1 MGVRIRSV
9 LLGIGAMA
17 LAVTAAF
24 PSSAAARSQVKI
36 AFSYPMTG
44 SLATVGHEMR
54 AAVEVAANIINQRHP
69 NLSNIPLAKSAG
81 LPNLG
86 GAKIKPIFIDT
97 QGNPA
102 TGQTQLLRFAT
113 QKSVAAMMGSYQSAV
128 TKTTSS
134 VAERYGIPFLA
145 SDAVEANLTT
155 RGYKWFFRTTPNVS
169 DFAKDYVKFINYLNK
184 IDHAGLKT
192 LAIVHENSSY
202 GSSVSK
208 WVKKAAL
215 ADGLKVVSLISYNH
229 NTTDVSSEVTKLSNA
244 KPDVVVFASYTSDAI
259 LYMKT
264 MKNMDYKPKLV
275 IGDDSGFSDPD
286 FVKDVGSIAQGAI
299 DRSAWTLP
307 SRGPGYIVNQLYH
320 KKTGDNLDG
329 STARAI
335 QGLLVLADAIN
346 RAGSTEHNAIRK
358 ALMKT
363 NLGPKELMM
372 PWRGVK
378 FNKDNQNTLGD
389 IVMVQLQGNNY
400 VTVWPHKYAKAKVK
414 FPYTG
419 WK

>member
-1 MGVRIRSV
+1 MGVKMRAFRKC
-9 LLGIGAMA
+9 LLTAA
-17 LAVTAAF
+17 LAVAVVF
-24 PSSAAARSQVKI
+24 PLSAAAQAPVKI

-54 AAVEVAANIINQRHP
+54 AAVEVAANIINKPHP
-69 NLSNIPLAKSAG
+69 NLANIPLAKTAG
-81 LPNLG
+81 LPNLN

-97 QGNPA
+97 QGDPA

-113 QKSVAAMMGSYQSAV
+113 QNSVAAMMGSYQSAV

-134 VAERYGIPFLA
+134 VAERYGIPFVA
-145 SDAVEANLTT
+145 SDAVEADLTR

-169 DFAKDYVKFINYLNK
+169 DFARDYVKFINYLNK
-184 IDHAGLKT
+184 NKGAKLKT
-192 LAIVHENSSY
+192 VAIVHENSSY

-215 ADGLKVVSLISYNH
+215 GDGLKVVSVISYSH
-229 NTTDVSSEVTKLSNA
+229 NTTDVSSEVTKLKNA
-244 KPDVVVFASYTSDAI
+244 NPDVVVFASYTSDAI

-275 IGDDSGFSDPD
+275 IGDDSGFSDPN
-286 FVKDVGSIAQGAI
+286 FAKDVGSIAQGAL

-307 SRGPGYIVNQLYH
+307 DKGAGHIINQMYH
-320 KKTGDNLDG
+320 KKTGDDLDG

-346 RAGSTEHNAIRK
+346 RAGSTNHAAIRK

-363 NLGPKELMM
+363 DLSAKHIMM

-378 FNKDNQNTLGD
+378 FDKNHQNTLGN
-389 IVMVQLQGNNY
+389 IVMVQLQGAHY
-400 VTVWPHKYAKAKVK
+400 VTVWPPKYAETHVQ

>member
-1 MGVRIRSV
+1 MGAKVRALKRCLV
-9 LLGIGAMA
+9 AAA
-17 LAVTAAF
+17 LAVTVAF
-24 PSSAAARSQVKI
+24 PISAAAQSQVKI

-54 AAVEVAANIINQRHP
+54 AAIQVATDIINNAHP
-69 NLSNIPLAKSAG
+69 NLSNIPLAKTAG

-86 GAKIKPIFIDT
+86 GAKIHPIFIDT
-97 QGNPA
+97 QGDPA

-134 VAERYGIPFLA
+134 VAERYGIPFVA
-145 SDAVEANLTT
+145 SDAVEADLTA

-169 DFAKDYVKFINYLNK
+169 DFAKDYVKFINHLNN
-184 IDHAGLKT
+184 DEGANLKT

-202 GSSVSK
+202 GGSVSK
-208 WVKKAAL
+208 WVKKAAES
-215 ADGLKVVSLISYNH
+215 DGLKVVSVISYNH
-229 NTTDVSSEVTKLSNA
+229 NTTDVSSEVTKLKKVN
-244 KPDVVVFASYTSDAI
+244 PDVVVFASYTSDAI

-286 FVKDVGSIAQGAI
+286 FAKDVGSIAQGAL

-307 SRGPGYIVNQLYH
+307 DKGAGHIINQMYH
-320 KKTGDNLDG
+320 KKTGDDLDG

-346 RAGSTEHNAIRK
+346 RAGSTDHGAIRK
-358 ALMKT
+358 ALLKT
-363 NLGPKELMM
+363 NLSAKHLMM

-378 FNKDNQNTLGD
+378 FDHNQQNSLGN
-389 IVMVQLQGNNY
+389 IVMIQLQGKHY
-400 VTVWPHKYAKAKVK
+400 VTVWPKKYAKAKLE
-414 FPYTG
+414 FPYQG
-419 WK
+419 WR

>member
-1 MGVRIRSV
+1 MGAKV
-9 LLGIGAMA
+9 LAFRRCVLAVA
-17 LAVTAAF
+17 LATIVAF
-24 PSSAAARSQVKI
+24 PVSAVAQSQVKI

-54 AAVEVAANIINQRHP
+54 AAVEVAANIINDSHP
-69 NLSNIPLAKSAG
+69 NLANIPLAKTAG

-97 QGNPA
+97 QGDPA

-113 QKSVAAMMGSYQSAV
+113 QNSVAAMMGSYQSAV

-134 VAERYGIPFLA
+134 VAERYGIPFVA
-145 SDAVEANLTT
+145 SDAVEADLTR
-155 RGYKWFFRTTPNVS
+155 RGYHWFFRTTPNVS
-169 DFAKDYVKFINYLNK
+169 DFARDYVKFINDLNQNK
-184 IDHAGLKT
+184 NANLKT
-192 LAIVHENSSY
+192 VAIVHENSSY

-208 WVKKAAL
+208 WVKKAAEG
-215 ADGLKVVSLISYNH
+215 DGLKVVSVISYNH
-229 NTTDVSSEVTKLSNA
+229 NTTDVSSEVTKL
-244 KPDVVVFASYTSDAI
+244 KKVDPDVVVFASYTSDAI

-264 MKNMDYKPKLV
+264 MKSMDYKPKLV

-286 FVKDVGSIAQGAI
+286 FAKDVGSISQGAL

-307 SRGPGYIVNQLYH
+307 KKGAGKIINQMYH
-320 KKTGDNLDG
+320 KKTGDDLDG

-346 RAGSTEHNAIRK
+346 RAGSTNHDAIRK

-363 NLGPKELMM
+363 NLSAKHIMM

-378 FNKDNQNTLGD
+378 FDDNHQNTLGN
-389 IVMVQLQGNNY
+389 IVMVQLQGAHY
-400 VTVWPHKYAKAKVK
+400 VTVWPKKYAEAQVQ